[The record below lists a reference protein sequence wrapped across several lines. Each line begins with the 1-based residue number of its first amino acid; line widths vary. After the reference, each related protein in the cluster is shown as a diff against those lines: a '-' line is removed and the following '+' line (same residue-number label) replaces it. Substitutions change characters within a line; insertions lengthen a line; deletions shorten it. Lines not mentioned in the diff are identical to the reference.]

1 MYLINLIPKEE
12 IENRKWFLPD
22 LFVIFLFYFLS
33 NYIYEQD
40 LRNKIDFVTEVKNST
55 AQIKKRIK
63 KLDSSVSSFNEINN
77 QVEKIKQKTK
87 SLENI
92 TSSSVERFKSL
103 IVLEILQNLKPE
115 NLWFTYL
122 ENNTNNSSILLSG
135 GSFTNGKIGEFMT
148 SLGSLKDQ
156 AILTDDIKT
165 VIYFDKIYL
174 NQITTDDYL
183 PSNRKEPDNINEA
196 DENFQEILND
206 ENKFDNSQESVPQ
219 INTDDSFKGFPFFSL
234 QLQYAEKKDK
244 NAQ

>member
-1 MYLINLIPKEE
+1 M
-12 IENRKWFLPD
+12 
-22 LFVIFLFYFLS
+22 
-33 NYIYEQD
+33 
-40 LRNKIDFVTEVKNST
+40 
-55 AQIKKRIK
+55 
-63 KLDSSVSSFNEINN
+63 
-77 QVEKIKQKTK
+77 
-87 SLENI
+87 
-92 TSSSVERFKSL
+92 
-103 IVLEILQNLKPE
+103 
-115 NLWFTYL
+115 
-122 ENNTNNSSILLSG
+122 
-135 GSFTNGKIGEFMT
+135 
-148 SLGSLKDQ
+148 
-156 AILTDDIKT
+156 LTDDIKT